1 MNHICL
7 LKACH
12 LVVKNKASRF
22 VCFFFS
28 YCIGALPFI
37 SNPCFLSSCTH
48 VSSSSEWKGF
58 QHFNSAREER
68 LQSLKTHPQRAK
80 HPGPLYSNLVC
91 RNEPVCHE
99 ATEGLS
105 LIPFRLLTK
114 TNPGGIRLSNK
125 KATLSTQIFK
135 PDKK

>member
-37 SNPCFLSSCTH
+37 IP
-48 VSSSSEWKGF
+48 
-58 QHFNSAREER
+58 A
-68 LQSLKTHPQRAK
+68 
-80 HPGPLYSNLVC
+80 
-91 RNEPVCHE
+91 
-99 ATEGLS
+99 LS
-105 LIPFRLLTK
+105 LHALTFPLAM
-114 TNPGGIRLSNK
+114 NGRAFSILIQQEK
-125 KATLSTQIFK
+125 KGCNH
-135 PDKK
+135 